1 MRIYLLLGALLLA
14 SPAPAVAKGL
24 TVPMGE
30 SWMFRLDR
38 GQPAHPRKVA
48 PDAKPRRGEIRL
60 TLRAMMGTTM
70 TLISNSPRSYTYR
83 ATLIGTNGTEVAA
96 RSCTLPADN
105 RFAFES
111 WPQPAS
117 AVRVGDFKP
126 AGDDSVCP

>member
-1 MRIYLLLGALLLA
+1 MRIFLLLGALVMA

-30 SWMFRLDR
+30 TWIFRLSH
-38 GQPAHPRKVA
+38 GQPFRARKVA

-60 TLRAMMGTTM
+60 TLRAMIGTTM

-83 ATLIGTNGTEVAA
+83 ATLIGVNGKEVAA
-96 RSCTLPADN
+96 RSCALPADN

-111 WPQPAS
+111 WPLAAR